1 VSWTLASLLTPLVF
15 LASFVRPNH
24 SATSRPGIIVSP
36 QRLRHITAAG
46 DASKERAPSLANADS
61 VVNGGNCTTGC
72 TFKYWIILCNPWL
85 SGLACYSL
93 TFQLSFYPF

>member
-61 VVNGGNCTTGC
+61 VVNGGGFALGGYASDGPTQLFRLPFG
-72 TFKYWIILCNPWL
+72 
-85 SGLACYSL
+85 SL
-93 TFQLSFYPF
+93 TLFG

>member
-61 VVNGGNCTTGC
+61 VVNGGRLLTRLANM
-72 TFKYWIILCNPWL
+72 L
-85 SGLACYSL
+85 GL
-93 TFQLSFYPF
+93 